1 MLGAALVAMYL
12 MTLNVLA
19 QHDTR
24 PRDLPL
30 AVVGTGAPAQ
40 QAVDR
45 LRVSSPGAFSP
56 RTVDDAA
63 AGRGLIR
70 ERGGYAGWVPAARPE
85 GPVMITAAAA
95 SQSVQQRLQ
104 QQFQMQALQQGKQLT
119 LEDIVPLPKG
129 DPRGTTSFV
138 LVLAWIVGAITCS
151 AVMFALGQEL
161 TAPLRIALCA
171 AFSVIMGVVGWFV
184 ADV

>member
-45 LRVSSPGAFSP
+45 LRVSSPGAFSL
-56 RTVDDAA
+56 RTGDDAA
-63 AGRGLIR
+63 AGRRLSRDR
-70 ERGGYAGWVPAARPE
+70 EVYAAFVPDARPQ

-104 QQFQMQALQQGKQLT
+104 
-119 LEDIVPLPKG
+119 
-129 DPRGTTSFV
+129 
-138 LVLAWIVGAITCS
+138 
-151 AVMFALGQEL
+151 
-161 TAPLRIALCA
+161 
-171 AFSVIMGVVGWFV
+171 
-184 ADV
+184 